1 MKLGKLTFTPLTEQP
16 GLVAKPIQDRLKS
29 GLYQEGVYV
38 SAIDASLADTTTFC
52 ATYDISVSIS
62 TNCIV
67 VEAKRAEKT
76 WYAACLIM
84 ANDMIDV
91 NNRVRRHL
99 DARKL
104 SFAPMETALK
114 LTSMEYGGITPLG
127 LPADWPI
134 LVDEHILAQELVVIG
149 GGVRASKI
157 AVKTSVLTHLDNA
170 IVMDITK

>member
-1 MKLGKLTFTPLTEQP
+1 MKLGKLTFTPFTEQP
-16 GLVAKPIQDRLKS
+16 ELVAKPIQDRLKS

-38 SAIDASLADTTTFC
+38 TAIDASLADTATFC
-52 ATYDISVSIS
+52 ATYDIALSIS

-67 VEAKRAEKT
+67 VEAKRADKT

-91 NNRVRRHL
+91 NNKVRRHL

-114 LTSMEYGGITPLG
+114 LTGMEYGGITPLG
-127 LPADWPI
+127 LPADWTI
-134 LVDEHILAQELVVIG
+134 LVDEHILEQELVVIG
-149 GGVRASKI
+149 GGVRASKL

-170 IVMDITK
+170 TVMDITK